1 MIWRVI
7 WMLRLRSTTK
17 IGQAFSLLNCLHFDA
32 LMLKLKNRFEIF
44 SYAALALFK
53 FSDECKC
60 FPHLRTVWAW
70 TVQND
75 NEKYNTFSCLN
86 LIYLFC
92 MYNHEL
98 RAECSFGLQPTA
110 NITKTPIKPI
120 DRIFAFLPP
129 FWCLNYARLLHFFK
143 KNVYDFEKNLLWYIK
158 FVWRCCG
165 PHGARIHRHFGDVTV
180 PVFCCWL
187 HSEEAFYFCIVF
199 YCQRCKAQRPREILP
214 PIRTFCFD
222 HFTVKN

>member
-1 MIWRVI
+1 MIWCVI
-7 WMLRLRSTTK
+7 WMLRLRSSTK
-17 IGQAFSLLNCLHFDA
+17 IGQAFLLLNCLHFDA

-60 FPHLRTVWAW
+60 FFNLRTVWAW

-98 RAECSFGLQPTA
+98 RAECNFGLQPTA
-110 NITKTPIKPI
+110 NITKTPIKAI

-129 FWCLNYARLLHFFK
+129 FWCLNYAHLLHFFK
-143 KNVYDFEKNLLWYIK
+143 ENVYDFEKNISWYIK
-158 FVWRCCG
+158 FVWRRQMSF
-165 PHGARIHRHFGDVTV
+165 RIISKCYKTRL
-180 PVFCCWL
+180 C
-187 HSEEAFYFCIVF
+187 S
-199 YCQRCKAQRPREILP
+199 
-214 PIRTFCFD
+214 
-222 HFTVKN
+222 